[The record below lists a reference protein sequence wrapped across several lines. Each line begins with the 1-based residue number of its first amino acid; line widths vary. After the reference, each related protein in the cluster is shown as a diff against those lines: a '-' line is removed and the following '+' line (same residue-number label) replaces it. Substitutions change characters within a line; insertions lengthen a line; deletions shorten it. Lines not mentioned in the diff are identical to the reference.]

1 MSDVV
6 FIEKSE
12 DKRKIKTIHHRGLVS
27 IMRYDPHV
35 TRCFE
40 GIKLNLLEDRPTI
53 VRVHAAANYPINQN
67 SYIIDQ
73 EGHAILIVGYDDDKL
88 AFAIIDPF
96 QRENQPP
103 SITWLPYEKLAITMV
118 DMTLGND
125 LESPGLHVDAK
136 ISGDRSSIQIC
147 TGIPNVYG
155 TIIDQDHLIL
165 RNLEVHVTITYEGT
179 TEFFHHTARA
189 ELPIGSQEIFKIK
202 IPNNARKN
210 IYVSINVNG
219 TIKGVRPYE
228 YQDQIGANLNCSFSL
243 MSNKIHSQN
252 NQIYTSH
259 SSNEITGE
267 ENV

>member
-1 MSDVV
+1 MSNVV

-12 DKRKIKTIHHRGLVS
+12 DKRKMKTIHHRGLVS

-179 TEFFHHTARA
+179 TEFFHHAARA

-210 IYVSINVNG
+210 IYASINVNG

-228 YQDQIGANLNCSFSL
+228 
-243 MSNKIHSQN
+243 
-252 NQIYTSH
+252 
-259 SSNEITGE
+259 
-267 ENV
+267 